1 MLRLQG
7 IGVSPG
13 IAIGEAYRYA
23 PTQVSV
29 TQDHVSDPDSER
41 QRLLVALGTAD
52 KQLQTLYEETRQ
64 RVGSEQAAIFEAQR
78 AFLHDPELRQ
88 NIEQKIMQEHLNA
101 GAALSEA
108 FGTFMQLLVQTDNPY
123 LRERAADLRD
133 VRDRVLRALQPATT
147 SPHIDRPVIIV
158 ADDLTPSDTMQLDPH
173 YVLALCT
180 ASGGPTSHA
189 AILARALGIP
199 AVVAVGDN
207 LLGVVH
213 LALDGASGEVVLAP
227 DTETRADFEQRKR
240 QWENQQIAIRVDVNA
255 PTVTRDGHHVEI
267 AANVGR
273 LPDVD
278 VALQN
283 GAEGIGLLRT
293 EFLYMERLP
302 DEDSQ
307 AAIYRQIAERM
318 YPHTVI
324 IRALDIGGDKP
335 LPYLPMPYEAN
346 PFLGF
351 RAIRLLLANRDLFA
365 SQVRAVVRANTG
377 LNNIKLMLPMVSDTS
392 ELRAARQLLDEVRV
406 GQEISL
412 GMMVE
417 TPAAALMADQFAD
430 YVDFFSIGTNDLT
443 MYTLAVD
450 RGSPQVSYLYDALH
464 PAVLRLIKRVVDIGL
479 WVGVCGE
486 LAGQPEATAILV
498 GLGVNELSMSPGAI
512 PAIKHAIRNLDYH
525 DARALAAQALA
536 QPDAASVHRLVTP
549 T

>member
-13 IAIGEAYRYA
+13 IAIGAVYRYT
-23 PTQVSV
+23 PVQVSV
-29 TQDHVSDPDSER
+29 TQDRVSDTNTEW
-41 QRLLVALGTAD
+41 QRLLAALDTAD
-52 KQLQTLYEETRQ
+52 KQLQTLYEETVQ
-64 RVGSEQAAIFEAQR
+64 RVGAEQAAIFEAHR
-78 AFLHDPELRQ
+78 AFVKDPELLQ
-88 NIEQKIMQEHLNA
+88 SIEQNIMQEHLNA

-108 FGTFMQLLVQTDNPY
+108 FGTFEQLLLQTDNPY

-133 VRDRVLRALQPATT
+133 VRDRVLRALHAYTPSLQL
-147 SPHIDRPVIIV
+147 DRPVIIV
-158 ADDLTPSDTMQLDPH
+158 ADDLTPSGTMQLDTR

-180 ASGGPTSHA
+180 VSGGPTSHA

-199 AVVAVGDN
+199 AVVAVGDDM
-207 LLGVVH
+207 LGVEH
-213 LALDGASGEVVLAP
+213 LALDGASGEVVLTP
-227 DTETRADFEQRKR
+227 DAETLDDFERRKK
-240 QWENQQIAIRVDVNA
+240 QWENHQATLRTDINA
-255 PTVTRDGHHVEI
+255 PAVTRDGHHVEV

-278 VALQN
+278 AALQN

-293 EFLYMERLP
+293 EFLYMENLP

-318 YPHTVI
+318 HPHTVI

-335 LPYLPMPYEAN
+335 LPYLPMPHEAN

-351 RAIRLLLANRDLFA
+351 RAIRLLLANRDLFTA
-365 SQVRAVVRANTG
+365 QVRAVVRANAG
-377 LNNIKLMLPMVSDTS
+377 LNNIKLMLPMVSDIS
-392 ELRAARQLLDEVRV
+392 ELHTARKLLDEVRA
-406 GQEISL
+406 GQEIAL

-417 TPAAALMADQFAD
+417 TPAAALMADQFAEH
-430 YVDFFSIGTNDLT
+430 VDFFSIGTNDLT

-450 RGSPQVSYLYDALH
+450 RGSAAVSYLYDALH
-464 PAVLRLIKRVVDIGL
+464 PAVLRLIKRVVDTGR

-498 GLGVNELSMSPGAI
+498 GLGVHELSMSPGAI
-512 PAIKHAIRNLDYH
+512 PAVKHAIRHLDYQ
-525 DARALAAQALA
+525 AAQALA
-536 QPDAASVHRLVTP
+536 TQALNQPDAASVRRLFP
-549 T
+549 

>member
-13 IAIGEAYRYA
+13 IAIGAAYRYA

-29 TQDHVSDPDSER
+29 TQDRVSDTNAEW
-41 QRLLVALGTAD
+41 QRLLAALDMGD
-52 KQLQTLYEETRQ
+52 KQLQTLYEETTQ
-64 RVGSEQAAIFEAQR
+64 RVGAEQAAIFEAQR
-78 AFLHDPELRQ
+78 AFVHDPELRQ
-88 NIEQKIMQEHLNA
+88 SIEQKITQEHLNA

-108 FGTFMQLLVQTDNPY
+108 FGTFEQLLLQTDNPY

-133 VRDRVLRALQPATT
+133 VRDRILRVLNLSASSLRL
-147 SPHIDRPVIIV
+147 DRPVIIV
-158 ADDLTPSDTMQLDPH
+158 ADDLTPSDTMQLDTRF
-173 YVLALCT
+173 VLALCT

-199 AVVAVGDN
+199 AVVAVGDH
-207 LLGVVH
+207 LFGVEH
-213 LALDGASGEVVLAP
+213 LALDGTSGDVVLTPGA
-227 DTETRADFEQRKR
+227 ETLADFEQRKI
-240 QWENQQIAIRVDVNA
+240 QWQNHQTVLRVDMSA
-255 PTVTRDGHHVEI
+255 PAVTSDGHPVEV

-273 LPDVD
+273 LPDID
-278 VALQN
+278 AALQN

-293 EFLYMERLP
+293 EFLYMENLP

-318 YPHTVI
+318 HPHSII

-335 LPYLPMPYEAN
+335 LPYLPMPPEVN

-351 RAIRLLLANRDLFA
+351 RAIRLLLANRDLFTA
-365 SQVRAVVRANTG
+365 QVRAVVRANAG
-377 LNNIKLMLPMVSDTS
+377 LNNIKFMLPMVSDIS
-392 ELRAARQLLDEVRV
+392 ELVAARQLLNEVRA
-406 GQEISL
+406 GQEIAL

-417 TPAAALMADQFAD
+417 TPAAALMADQFAEH
-430 YVDFFSIGTNDLT
+430 VDFFSIGTNDLT

-464 PAVLRLIKRVVDIGL
+464 PAVLRLIKRVVDTGR

-486 LAGQPEATAILV
+486 LAGQPDATAILV
-498 GLGVNELSMSPGAI
+498 GLGVHELSMSPGAI
-512 PAIKHAIRNLDYH
+512 PAIKHAIRNLDYR
-525 DARALAAQALA
+525 DAQALA
-536 QPDAASVHRLVTP
+536 VQALVQPDAASVRRLLP
-549 T
+549 